1 MNSSRQG
8 IYILCNA
15 YYAGGTRAH
24 ASHANSNFER
34 AHFPGT
40 HVLTHQLVSAGSALL
55 ARLAQSIQRHPKR
68 LTAAI
73 AGLMLTAGG
82 GAFAV
87 ASLGPDPSDLPVR
100 TLTHTIPSLVEGS
113 TLADLTEQNDFSLFR
128 TDYTRTSDTAE
139 SLLSRLGIADPSAS
153 AFLRSNDLARQ
164 HLFSRNG
171 RLVSA
176 ETSNDHQLRKLTVR
190 WIQDEE
196 SNNFQ
201 RLVLERDAQ
210 GQFTT
215 TLSEAPLTASTR
227 LAGGTIHTSLFAATD
242 VAGLPDSVAV
252 QIADIFSDINFHRL
266 HKGDRFSLIYET
278 LEADGEFLRTGRVLA
293 AEFQNKDKLYQAMWF
308 EEPGER
314 GSYYAMDGSSLR
326 RAYLNSPVEFSRI
339 SSNFAMRKHPIHNT
353 WRRHLG
359 TDYAAPTGTRVRTVG
374 DGVVEFAGWQ
384 NGFGNVIFIKHSNPA
399 HVTVYA
405 HLSRIDVKKGQSVE
419 QGQRIGAVGSTGWST
434 GPHLHFEFRVNGT
447 HQDPQKAI
455 AKNEAKAISEKVRQ
469 QFAQQAQQLHKQLAS
484 AELIR
489 QASAQ

>member
-1 MNSSRQG
+1 MTSK
-8 IYILCNA
+8 
-15 YYAGGTRAH
+15 
-24 ASHANSNFER
+24 
-34 AHFPGT
+34 
-40 HVLTHQLVSAGSALL
+40 LVSVGSAFL
-55 ARLAQSIQRHPKR
+55 AQLAQSIQRHPKR

-73 AGLMLTAGG
+73 ASLMLTAGG

-87 ASLGPDPSDLPVR
+87 ASLGPDPADMPVR
-100 TLTHTIPSLVEGS
+100 TLTQTIPSLVEGS
-113 TLADLTEQNDFSLFR
+113 TLADLTDLNDFSLYR
-128 TDYTRTSDTAE
+128 TDYTRSSDTPE
-139 SLLSRLGIADPSAS
+139 SLLQRLGIQDPSAS

-164 HLFSRNG
+164 HIFSRNG

-190 WIQDEE
+190 WIQDESSE
-196 SNNFQ
+196 HFQ
-201 RLVLERDAQ
+201 RLELERQAD
-210 GQFTT
+210 GQFAATVST
-215 TLSEAPLTASTR
+215 APLTVNTR
-227 LAGGTIHTSLFAATD
+227 LTGGTIHSTLFAATD
-242 VAGLPDSVAV
+242 AAGLPDAVAV

-266 HKGDRFSLIYET
+266 HKGDRFSVIYET
-278 LEADGEFLRTGRVLA
+278 LEADGEFLRSGRVIA
-293 AEFQNKDKLYQAMWF
+293 AEFKNRDKLHSAMWF

-339 SSNFAMRKHPIHNT
+339 SSNFAMRKHPIHGT

-359 TDYAAPTGTRVRTVG
+359 TDYAAPTGTKVRTVG

-384 NGFGNVIFIKHSNPA
+384 NGFGNVIFIKHSNTA

-419 QGQRIGAVGSTGWST
+419 QGQHIGAVGSTGWST

-447 HQDPQKAI
+447 HQDPQSVI
-455 AKNEAKAISEKVRQ
+455 AKSEAKAISDKVRQ
-469 QFAQQAQQLHKQLAS
+469 QFAQQAEQLHVQLAS

>member
-1 MNSSRQG
+1 MTSK
-8 IYILCNA
+8 
-15 YYAGGTRAH
+15 
-24 ASHANSNFER
+24 
-34 AHFPGT
+34 
-40 HVLTHQLVSAGSALL
+40 LVSVGSAFL
-55 ARLAQSIQRHPKR
+55 AQLAQSIQRHPKR

-73 AGLMLTAGG
+73 ASLMLTAGG

-87 ASLGPDPSDLPVR
+87 ASLGPDPADMPVR
-100 TLTHTIPSLVEGS
+100 TLTQAIPSLVEGS
-113 TLADLTEQNDFSLFR
+113 TLADLTDLNDFSLYR
-128 TDYTRTSDTAE
+128 TDYTRSSDTPE
-139 SLLSRLGIADPSAS
+139 SLLQRLGIQDPSAS

-164 HLFSRNG
+164 HIFSRNG

-190 WIQDEE
+190 WIQDESSE
-196 SNNFQ
+196 HFQ
-201 RLVLERDAQ
+201 RLELERQVD
-210 GQFTT
+210 GQFAATVST
-215 TLSEAPLTASTR
+215 APLTVNTR
-227 LAGGTIHTSLFAATD
+227 LTGGTIHSTLFAATD
-242 VAGLPDSVAV
+242 AAGLPDAVAV

-266 HKGDRFSLIYET
+266 HKGDRFSVIYET
-278 LEADGEFLRTGRVLA
+278 LEADGEFLRSGRVIA
-293 AEFQNKDKLYQAMWF
+293 AEFKNRDKLHSAMWF

-339 SSNFAMRKHPIHNT
+339 SSNFTMRKHPIHGT

-359 TDYAAPTGTRVRTVG
+359 TDYAAPTGTKVRTVG

-384 NGFGNVIFIKHSNPA
+384 NGFGNVIFIKHSNTA

-419 QGQRIGAVGSTGWST
+419 QGQHIGAVGSTGWST

-447 HQDPQKAI
+447 HQDPQSVI
-455 AKNEAKAISEKVRQ
+455 AKSEAKAISDKVRQ
-469 QFAQQAQQLHKQLAS
+469 QFAQQAEQLHVQLAS

>member
-1 MNSSRQG
+1 M
-8 IYILCNA
+8 
-15 YYAGGTRAH
+15 
-24 ASHANSNFER
+24 
-34 AHFPGT
+34 
-40 HVLTHQLVSAGSALL
+40 THQLVSAGSALL

-73 AGLMLTAGG
+73 ASLMLTAGG

-87 ASLGPDPSDLPVR
+87 ASFGPDPSDLPVR
-100 TLTHTIPSLVEGS
+100 TLTQSIPSLVEGS
-113 TLADLTEQNDFSLFR
+113 TLADLTELNDFSLFR
-128 TDYTRTSDTAE
+128 TDYTRSSDTPE
-139 SLLSRLGIADPSAS
+139 SLLQRLGIADPSAS
-153 AFLRSNDLARQ
+153 AFLRSNELVRQ
-164 HLFSRNG
+164 HLLNRNG

-176 ETSNDHQLRKLTVR
+176 EASNDHQLRKLTVR

-201 RLVLERDAQ
+201 RLVLERNEQ
-210 GQFTT
+210 GQFVT
-215 TLSEAPLTASTR
+215 TLSEAPLTVSTR
-227 LAGGTIHTSLFAATD
+227 LTGGTIHTSLFAATD
-242 VAGLPDSVAV
+242 AAGLPDAVAV

-308 EEPGER
+308 EEPGQR

-326 RAYLNSPVEFSRI
+326 RAYLTSPVEFSRI
-339 SSNFAMRKHPIHNT
+339 SSNFAMRLHPIHNT

-359 TDYAAPTGTRVRTVG
+359 TDYAAPTGTKVRTVG

-384 NGFGNVIFIKHSNPA
+384 NGFGNVIFIKHANAA

-405 HLSRIDVKKGQSVE
+405 HLSRIDVKSGQTVE

-434 GPHLHFEFRVNGT
+434 GPHLHFEFRVNGV
-447 HQDPQKAI
+447 HQDPQQLI
-455 AKNEAKAISEKVRQ
+455 AKSEAKAISEKVRQ
-469 QFAQQAQQLHKQLAS
+469 QFAKQAQHMHMQLAS

>member
-1 MNSSRQG
+1 MTSK
-8 IYILCNA
+8 
-15 YYAGGTRAH
+15 
-24 ASHANSNFER
+24 
-34 AHFPGT
+34 
-40 HVLTHQLVSAGSALL
+40 LVSVGSAFL
-55 ARLAQSIQRHPKR
+55 AQLAQSIQRHPKR

-73 AGLMLTAGG
+73 ASLMLTAGG

-87 ASLGPDPSDLPVR
+87 ASLGPDPADMPVR
-100 TLTHTIPSLVEGS
+100 TLTQPIPSLVEGS
-113 TLADLTEQNDFSLFR
+113 TLADLTDLNDFSLYR
-128 TDYTRTSDTAE
+128 TDYTRSSDTPE
-139 SLLSRLGIADPSAS
+139 SLLQRLGIQDPSAS

-164 HLFSRNG
+164 HIFSRNG

-190 WIQDEE
+190 WIQDESSE
-196 SNNFQ
+196 HFQ
-201 RLVLERDAQ
+201 RLELERQAD
-210 GQFTT
+210 GQFAATVST
-215 TLSEAPLTASTR
+215 APLTVNTR
-227 LAGGTIHTSLFAATD
+227 LTGGTIHSTLFAATD
-242 VAGLPDSVAV
+242 AAGLPDAVAV

-266 HKGDRFSLIYET
+266 HKGDRFSVIYET
-278 LEADGEFLRTGRVLA
+278 LEADGEFLRSGRVIA
-293 AEFQNKDKLYQAMWF
+293 AEFKNRDKLHSAMWF

-339 SSNFAMRKHPIHNT
+339 SSNFAMRKHPIHGT

-359 TDYAAPTGTRVRTVG
+359 TDYAAPTGTKVRTVG

-384 NGFGNVIFIKHSNPA
+384 NGFGNVIFIKHSNTA

-419 QGQRIGAVGSTGWST
+419 QGQHIGAVGSTGWST

-447 HQDPQKAI
+447 HQDPQSVI
-455 AKNEAKAISEKVRQ
+455 AKSEAKAISEKVRQ
-469 QFAQQAQQLHKQLAS
+469 QFAQQAEQLHVQLAS

>member
-1 MNSSRQG
+1 MTSK
-8 IYILCNA
+8 
-15 YYAGGTRAH
+15 
-24 ASHANSNFER
+24 
-34 AHFPGT
+34 
-40 HVLTHQLVSAGSALL
+40 LVSVGSAFL
-55 ARLAQSIQRHPKR
+55 AQLAQSIQRHPKR

-73 AGLMLTAGG
+73 ASLMLTAGG

-87 ASLGPDPSDLPVR
+87 ASLGPDPADMPVR
-100 TLTHTIPSLVEGS
+100 TLTQTIPSLVEGS
-113 TLADLTEQNDFSLFR
+113 TLADLTDLNDFSLYR
-128 TDYTRTSDTAE
+128 TDYTRSSDTPE
-139 SLLSRLGIADPSAS
+139 SLLQRLGIQDPSAS

-164 HLFSRNG
+164 HIFSRNG

-190 WIQDEE
+190 WIQDESSE
-196 SNNFQ
+196 HFQ
-201 RLVLERDAQ
+201 RLELERQAD
-210 GQFTT
+210 GQFAATVST
-215 TLSEAPLTASTR
+215 APLTVNTR
-227 LAGGTIHTSLFAATD
+227 LTGGTIHSTLFAATD
-242 VAGLPDSVAV
+242 AAGLPDAVAV

-266 HKGDRFSLIYET
+266 HKGDRFSVIYET
-278 LEADGEFLRTGRVLA
+278 LEADGEFLRSGRVIA
-293 AEFQNKDKLYQAMWF
+293 AEFKNRDKLHSAMWF

-339 SSNFAMRKHPIHNT
+339 SSNFAMRKHPIHGT

-359 TDYAAPTGTRVRTVG
+359 TDYAAPTGTKVRTVG

-384 NGFGNVIFIKHSNPA
+384 NGFGNVIFIKHSNTA

-419 QGQRIGAVGSTGWST
+419 QGQHIGAVGSTGWST

-447 HQDPQKAI
+447 HQDPQSVI
-455 AKNEAKAISEKVRQ
+455 AKSEAKAISEKVRQ
-469 QFAQQAQQLHKQLAS
+469 QFAQQAEQLHVQLAS